1 MEPALCALRAETD
14 SGWIMPDL
22 LIVDDD
28 ARIVELTSWFLQQSG
43 HTVRSA
49 LSYAAARI
57 ELCSRVP
64 DLMLADLELGAE
76 SGREELPR
84 LAAEGVLPPT
94 LVISG
99 FLDAEL
105 QEELSAIPGI
115 VGTLSKPVDLDR
127 LEERL
132 AECLH
137 LAGEAPDLIPRAP
150 RPPSPAS
157 SAEEPEHEEEDD
169 DGWIEIVPLNPE
181 GRS

>member
-1 MEPALCALRAETD
+1 MA
-14 SGWIMPDL
+14 DL

-28 ARIVELTSWFLQQSG
+28 ARIVELTAWFLQQSG
-43 HTVRSA
+43 HTVRTA

-57 ELCSRVP
+57 ELTRRVP

-84 LAAEGVLPPT
+84 LSAEGVLPPT

-99 FLDAEL
+99 FLDAPL

-115 VGTLSKPVDLDR
+115 VGTLSKPVDLDQ

-132 AECLH
+132 AECLT

-150 RPPSPAS
+150 LPPEASAPRTPQREVSPQ
-157 SAEEPEHEEEDD
+157 EEREEDD